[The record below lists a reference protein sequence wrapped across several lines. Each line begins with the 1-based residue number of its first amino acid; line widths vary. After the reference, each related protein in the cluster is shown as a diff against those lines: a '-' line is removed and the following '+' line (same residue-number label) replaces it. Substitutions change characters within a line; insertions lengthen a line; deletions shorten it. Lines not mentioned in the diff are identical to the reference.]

1 MTTRALGQGLPNELQ
16 DIIFK
21 NTKASDI
28 SSFMIKTV
36 PLDGSWRKPEIF
48 EKKTFFFEKVHTFS
62 MSSGVTGMPGKE
74 LIWKR

>member
-36 PLDGSWRKPEIF
+36 PLDGSEENQKYL
-48 EKKTFFFEKVHTFS
+48 KKNFFF
-62 MSSGVTGMPGKE
+62 
-74 LIWKR
+74 

>member
-36 PLDGSWRKPEIF
+36 PLDGSEENQKYL
-48 EKKTFFFEKVHTFS
+48 KKNFFF
-62 MSSGVTGMPGKE
+62 
-74 LIWKR
+74 WKGAYF